1 MQGTVDSMLARQKEA
16 IILDLGDILTK
27 MDSKKSRV
35 CRGMYGR
42 RIYPTLIWNSI
53 LRL

>member
-27 MDSKKSRV
+27 RVAKKAEFVEV
-35 CRGMYGR
+35 CMEGGYTRH
-42 RIYPTLIWNSI
+42 
-53 LRL
+53 